1 MKKGTLV
8 VLSGFSGAGKGT
20 IVKRLMEKYDEYIL
34 SISATTR
41 KPREGEIHGVHYF
54 FESKEAFEA
63 MIQSNELL
71 EYAHY
76 TGSGSYYGT
85 PKEFAMKNLEEGKN
99 VILEI
104 EYQGAMQV
112 KKQYPDALLVFVTPP
127 SIEELKHRLISRNTE
142 TAEQIQ
148 SRFETAK
155 VEAPMMSS
163 YEYILINDDLEEAVD
178 DLHKIV
184 KASKYSAGRQDSFT
198 KMIQNDVK
206 SLSL

>member
-1 MKKGTLV
+1 MNKGTLV

-41 KPREGEIHGVHYF
+41 KPREGEVHGVHYF
-54 FESKEAFEA
+54 FESKETFES
-63 MIQSNELL
+63 MIQNNDLL

-85 PKEFAMKNLEEGKN
+85 PKEFAMKNLEDGKN

-112 KKQYPDALLVFVTPP
+112 KKQYPNALLVFITPP
-127 SIEELKHRLISRNTE
+127 SIEELKRRLISRNTE

-155 VEAPMMSS
+155 VEAPIMSS

-184 KASKYSAGRQDSFT
+184 KASRYSTERQNSFIS
-198 KMIQNDVK
+198 MIQNDVK